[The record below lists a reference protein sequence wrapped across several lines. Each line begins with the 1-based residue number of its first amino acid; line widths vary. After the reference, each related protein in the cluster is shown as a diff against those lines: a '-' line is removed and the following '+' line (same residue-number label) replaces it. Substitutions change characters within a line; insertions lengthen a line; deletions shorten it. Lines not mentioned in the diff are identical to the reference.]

1 MPTLHEDLPDQPPE
15 PEATS
20 PAELP
25 PTGSVGTRPAGSA
38 RPERGT
44 YVDDRTGYF
53 EMEQDP
59 RFVHLQKRQRS
70 FIFPVT
76 AAFLA
81 WFLLYVVMSAYA
93 RDFMAKE
100 VTNHINVAL
109 VFGLLQFVS
118 TFLIAWA
125 YSRFARTRLDPVAI
139 ELREELEA

>member
-1 MPTLHEDLPDQPPE
+1 M
-15 PEATS
+15 
-20 PAELP
+20 
-25 PTGSVGTRPAGSA
+25 
-38 RPERGT
+38 ER
-44 YVDDRTGYF
+44 
-53 EMEQDP
+53 DP
-59 RFVHLQKRQRS
+59 RFVHLKKRQRS

-100 VTNHINVAL
+100 LTDHINVAL

-125 YSRFARTRLDPVAI
+125 YSRFARNRLDPVAN

>member
-1 MPTLHEDLPDQPPE
+1 MPTPHVDPHDRPPE
-15 PEATS
+15 PESESDLAS
-20 PAELP
+20 KSRDASVPAP
-25 PTGSVGTRPAGSA
+25 RAP
-38 RPERGT
+38 
-44 YVDDRTGYF
+44 YVDDRTGYL

-59 RFVHLQKRQRS
+59 RFGGLKKRQRS

-81 WFLLYVVMSAYA
+81 WFLLYVVLSAYA

-100 VTNHINVAL
+100 VMNHINVAL

-118 TFLIAWA
+118 TFVIAWA
-125 YSRFARTRLDPVAI
+125 YSRFARTRLDRVAT

>member
-1 MPTLHEDLPDQPPE
+1 M
-15 PEATS
+15 
-20 PAELP
+20 
-25 PTGSVGTRPAGSA
+25 
-38 RPERGT
+38 
-44 YVDDRTGYF
+44 DDRTGYL

-59 RFVHLQKRQRS
+59 RFGALKKRQRS

-76 AAFLA
+76 AAFLT

-100 VTNHINVAL
+100 LIDHINVAL

-125 YSRFARTRLDPVAI
+125 YSRFARTRLDPVAT

>member
-1 MPTLHEDLPDQPPE
+1 MPTPHDDTHDRPPE
-15 PEATS
+15 PDPATRKRAAS
-20 PAELP
+20 AA
-25 PTGSVGTRPAGSA
+25 GKASVPGQRTP
-38 RPERGT
+38 
-44 YVDDRTGYF
+44 YVDDRTGYL

-59 RFVHLQKRQRS
+59 RFGALKKRQRS

-100 VTNHINVAL
+100 LIDHINVAL

-125 YSRFARTRLDPVAI
+125 YSRFARTRLDPVAT

>member
-1 MPTLHEDLPDQPPE
+1 MPTPHEDPHDRPPE
-15 PEATS
+15 PASELV
-20 PAELP
+20 AELEP
-25 PTGSVGTRPAGSA
+25 DPDSASVPAP
-38 RPERGT
+38 RVP
-44 YVDDRTGYF
+44 YVDDRTGYL

-59 RFVHLQKRQRS
+59 RFGALKRRQRS

-76 AAFLA
+76 AAFLS

-100 VTNHINVAL
+100 LMNHINVAL

-125 YSRFARTRLDPVAI
+125 YSRFARTRLDPVAT

>member
-1 MPTLHEDLPDQPPE
+1 MPTPHVDPHDRPPE
-15 PEATS
+15 PEPESTS
-20 PAELP
+20 DSEPHPTSASENPSVPAQRAP
-25 PTGSVGTRPAGSA
+25 
-38 RPERGT
+38 
-44 YVDDRTGYF
+44 YVDDRTGYL

-59 RFVHLQKRQRS
+59 RFGGLKKRQRS

-100 VTNHINVAL
+100 LMNHINVAL

-118 TFLIAWA
+118 TFVIAWA
-125 YSRFARTRLDPVAI
+125 YSRFARTRLDPVAT

>member
-1 MPTLHEDLPDQPPE
+1 MPTPHEETHERPPE
-15 PEATS
+15 RDPASS
-20 PAELP
+20 PGDGKPGVPHQRAE
-25 PTGSVGTRPAGSA
+25 
-38 RPERGT
+38 

-59 RFVHLQKRQRS
+59 RFVGLKKRQRS

-100 VTNHINVAL
+100 LFDHINVAL

-118 TFLIAWA
+118 TFVIAWA
-125 YSRFARTRLDPVAI
+125 YSRFARIRLDPVAI

>member
-1 MPTLHEDLPDQPPE
+1 MPTPHVDPHDRPPE
-15 PEATS
+15 PEPGSELHSAS
-20 PAELP
+20 ESGVASVPAP
-25 PTGSVGTRPAGSA
+25 RAP
-38 RPERGT
+38 
-44 YVDDRTGYF
+44 YVDDRTGYL

-59 RFVHLQKRQRS
+59 RFGGLKKRQRS

-76 AAFLA
+76 AAFLG

-100 VTNHINVAL
+100 VMNHINVAL

-118 TFLIAWA
+118 TFVIAWA
-125 YSRFARTRLDPVAI
+125 YSRFARTRLDPVAT